1 MTGPKVFAGWV
12 LARVIAV
19 IAICLAIYLS
29 GRLGSWWGL
38 DGVRFL
44 GVL

>member
-19 IAICLAIYLS
+19 LAICLAVYLS
-29 GRLGSWWGL
+29 RRLGAVWGL
-38 DGVRFL
+38 DGIRFL